1 MKTGTSR
8 ASARLKSVF
17 IGSMSES
24 SFQSGS
30 EDSTS
35 VAPSLPPRTVLIS
48 FAAAVV
54 IGTAAFVPGFSIDS
68 RTIPIRMPL
77 SAPGAPDAFAWSA

>member
-8 ASARLKSVF
+8 ANARLKSVF
-17 IGSMSES
+17 MGSMSGS
-24 SFQSGS
+24 GVQSGS

-35 VAPSLPPRTVLIS
+35 LAPSLPPRTVLIS

-54 IGTAAFVPGFSIDS
+54 IGSAAFVPGFSIDS
-68 RTIPIRMPL
+68 RTMPMRMPFN
-77 SAPGAPDAFAWSA
+77 APGAPDAPAWLA